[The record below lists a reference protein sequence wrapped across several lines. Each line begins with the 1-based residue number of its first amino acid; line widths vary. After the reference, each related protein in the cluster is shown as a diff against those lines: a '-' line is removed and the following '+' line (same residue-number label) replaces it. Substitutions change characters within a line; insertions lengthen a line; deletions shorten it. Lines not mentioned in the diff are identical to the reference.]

1 MNLQKQQ
8 TAEFDLHRQT
18 RDIEISDTD
27 YSFKY
32 FMWLLNEEWP
42 AIFKTESNKTCKNEN
57 DNNGNQIK

>member
-32 FMWLLNEEWP
+32 FM
-42 AIFKTESNKTCKNEN
+42 
-57 DNNGNQIK
+57 